1 MRCRAALTRP
11 SKGPLHRQT
20 AGTQSTARQRA
31 PCQKSAM
38 LEGRAL
44 RTTCCGARR
53 PSAQRAARA
62 QAGAGRAAR
71 TSGRSTTRAQNSA
84 RMAAAGSTNDSG
96 TWASASRMLT
106 RGVRTWL
113 RARAATRG
121 SGACRLRA
129 EAARAREGASACKPS
144 GSSARAPWRPLVA
157 RRQTAH
163 GHARLQPAPRAGRA
177 AASWLHAVPRQRHF
191 KPPALHAESTQ
202 GTHDMQV
209 VLADLPEAER
219 SATWHSLPV
228 WGHLISQHRHT
239 PRSGEREKLEV
250 KPRRRQSPA
259 RA

>member
-96 TWASASRMLT
+96 TWASANRMLT

-121 SGACRLRA
+121 SGACRLKA
-129 EAARAREGASACKPS
+129 ETARAREGASACKPS

-191 KPPALHAESTQ
+191 QAPSIARRVDTGHARRASSACRPAGSRTQRHMALSPCLRSSYQPAQAHAPQ
-202 GTHDMQV
+202 
-209 VLADLPEAER
+209 
-219 SATWHSLPV
+219 
-228 WGHLISQHRHT
+228 WGAGKSSR
-239 PRSGEREKLEV
+239 
-250 KPRRRQSPA
+250 
-259 RA
+259 